1 MPSMFTGRRMMVLG
15 ATGVVAMAVASV
27 MLMNNM
33 GSSDAPDPHHASAAA
48 PAASKAAPG
57 EAAAGKAGVAP
68 RRAARPADAQPAIP
82 PMPTADDVFQRRKY
96 TYKSLGRVDPFRSLV
111 SSPLNDN
118 RFLGD
123 QIDPEMVRLVG
134 VLEKDGERRALLEDV
149 RGFGY
154 VVRRGDPILRGK
166 IIKVGEDYVTLRH
179 SIYGVTETMTLT
191 LRSNAKV
198 KGEAPHGKRK

>member
-1 MPSMFTGRRMMVLG
+1 MPSLFTGRRMMVLG
-15 ATGVVAMAVASV
+15 ATGVVAMAVASM
-27 MLMNNM
+27 MLMRM
-33 GSSDAPDPHHASAAA
+33 GKSDDAVDHASVPSAT
-48 PAASKAAPG
+48 PAHSSRGPTGGPASGSPG
-57 EAAAGKAGVAP
+57 SKVV
-68 RRAARPADAQPAIP
+68 RPADTQPAVPP

-96 TYKSLGRVDPFRSLV
+96 TYNSVGRSDPFKSLVA
-111 SSPLNDN
+111 SPLNDN

-166 IIKVGEDYVTLRH
+166 IIKVGEDTVTLRH

>member
-1 MPSMFTGRRMMVLG
+1 MPSLFTGRRMMVLG

-27 MLMNNM
+27 MLMGNM
-33 GSSDAPDPHHASAAA
+33 GSSDDGASDHASAPSASSPATPGKA
-48 PAASKAAPG
+48 P
-57 EAAAGKAGVAP
+57 AGKALP
-68 RRAARPADAQPAIP
+68 SKRAARPADAQPAIP

-134 VLEKDGERRALLEDV
+134 VLEKDGEMRALLEDV